1 VYEAKTLEGGLEF
14 LLRTALS
21 LVEDG
26 ASATQLL
33 ALLRYLETHM
43 LTFLLVPGAQTPQ
56 PWSKLSGI
64 ERTRSMMPA
73 SETAWHIDPKQGKFT
88 VAAQGIGLHA
98 RLGSLIQKRWG
109 TLRYRAVLRYRGY
122 QPSQMERLS
131 ASLQEAGVTEL
142 PRLERVAAT
151 FLPCLPK
158 TFVEVLL
165 LPTEADLARLRGL
178 VQDPIWWKG
187 DV

>member
-1 VYEAKTLEGGLEF
+1 
-14 LLRTALS
+14 
-21 LVEDG
+21 
-26 ASATQLL
+26 
-33 ALLRYLETHM
+33 
-43 LTFLLVPGAQTPQ
+43 
-56 PWSKLSGI
+56 
-64 ERTRSMMPA
+64 
-73 SETAWHIDPKQGKFT
+73 
-88 VAAQGIGLHA
+88 
-98 RLGSLIQKRWG
+98 LIQKRWG
-109 TLRYRAVLRYRGY
+109 ALRYRAVLRYRGY

-131 ASLQEAGVTEL
+131 ASLQEAGVIEL